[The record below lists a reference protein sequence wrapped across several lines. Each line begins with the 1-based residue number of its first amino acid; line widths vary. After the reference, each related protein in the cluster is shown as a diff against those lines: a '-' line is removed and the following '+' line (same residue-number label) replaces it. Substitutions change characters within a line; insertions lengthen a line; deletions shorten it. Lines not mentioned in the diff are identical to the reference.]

1 MLGKLTF
8 TFTVY
13 ILNLEKAELKTKI
26 STNKTLLEQ
35 TKYVKVKWKIHEEE
49 NNSEIHFTKM
59 KKALL
64 IFMWFLVT
72 EGTF

>member
-35 TKYVKVKWKIHEEE
+35 TKYVKVK
-49 NNSEIHFTKM
+49 
-59 KKALL
+59 
-64 IFMWFLVT
+64 
-72 EGTF
+72 